1 VDSSSHSDSVDRH
14 TPIIQATD
22 NPDRRD
28 VCPRGD
34 PDNRDELVSLSQS
47 TEVMVAEADKVAINP
62 RSDALP
68 VATNRPQ
75 RVRRFSARQLDCI
88 QSHALI
94 GRKSTRACAMRLVN
108 NVFVSG
114 AGPRVVV
121 VQGGISCESCC
132 FSCGS
137 CGFSC
142 GSCGC
147 CIAMP
152 RRRRTLPASDRDS
165 ESTDSDAG
173 GEGGIASP
181 PTIGISGEPSVPPM
195 DGDTAD
201 RGDGPAPDA
210 MGASGRSFWGA
221 AVGRPVRRPSDRLT
235 PLGGVISAA

>member
-1 VDSSSHSDSVDRH
+1 M
-14 TPIIQATD
+14 AETD
-22 NPDRRD
+22 N
-28 VCPRGD
+28 
-34 PDNRDELVSLSQS
+34 
-47 TEVMVAEADKVAINP
+47 VAINS
-62 RSDALP
+62 RADMLP
-68 VATNRPQ
+68 IAINSLQP
-75 RVRRFSARQLDCI
+75 VRRFLARQLDCI
-88 QSHALI
+88 QSRALI
-94 GRKSTRACAMRLVN
+94 GRKSTRACAVWLVN

-114 AGPRVVV
+114 ARPRVVV

-137 CGFSC
+137 CD
-142 GSCGC
+142 C
-147 CIAMP
+147 CVTMP
-152 RRRRTLPASDRDS
+152 RRRRTSPASDRDS